1 MNTQADDADNEYAMI
16 DKGGCPCPS
25 TQRGCKRGDASI
37 EAIGRSSGRIK
48 YQDSCCGGWAGQP
61 TQFPLDTWA
70 ACDLDGADQLLPNII
85 ADTVLADKGYDAD
98 ERVIERLQAQGKTA
112 LIPPKRNYN
121 NPRDYNRDLYQA
133 RHLIEIF
140 FAFLK
145 QYRAITT
152 RYDKRA
158 ANFLG
163 AIYLATSVIWL
174 N

>member
-1 MNTQADDADNEYAMI
+1 MHLQKPWVAALV
-16 DKGGCPCPS
+16 GLS
-25 TQRGCKRGDASI
+25 TKIHAVV
-37 EAIGRSSGRIK
+37 EALGNSLSFHLTPR
-48 YQDSCCGGWAGQP
+48 Q
-61 TQFPLDTWA
+61 
-70 ACDLDGADQLLPNII
+70 ACDLDRADQLLPNIV

-112 LIPPKRNYN
+112 LIPPKRNRN
-121 NPRDYNRDLYQA
+121 NPRDYDRDLYQA

-140 FAFLK
+140 LAFLK
-145 QYRAITT
+145 QYRASAT

-163 AIYLATSVIWL
+163 AIYRAASVIRL

>member
-1 MNTQADDADNEYAMI
+1 VEALGNSLSFHLMPGQAYH
-16 DKGGCPCPS
+16 
-25 TQRGCKRGDASI
+25 
-37 EAIGRSSGRIK
+37 
-48 YQDSCCGGWAGQP
+48 
-61 TQFPLDTWA
+61 
-70 ACDLDGADQLLPNII
+70 LDGADQLLPNIV

-98 ERVIERLQAQGKTA
+98 ERVIERLQVQGITA
-112 LIPPKRNYN
+112 LIPAKRNRN
-121 NPRDYNRDLYQA
+121 NSRDYDRDVYQA

-140 FAFLK
+140 FPFLK

-163 AIYLATSVIWL
+163 AIYLAASVIWL

>member
-1 MNTQADDADNEYAMI
+1 LVAALV
-16 DKGGCPCPS
+16 GLS
-25 TQRGCKRGDASI
+25 TKIHAVVDGLGTPLSFH
-37 EAIGRSSGRIK
+37 
-48 YQDSCCGGWAGQP
+48 WTLGQ
-61 TQFPLDTWA
+61 
-70 ACDLDGADQLLPNII
+70 ACDLDGADQLLPNIV

-112 LIPPKRNYN
+112 LITPKRNHN
-121 NPRDYNRDLYQA
+121 NPCDYDRDLYQA

-145 QYRAITT
+145 QYRVIAT

-163 AIYLATSVIWL
+163 AIYLVASVI
-174 N
+174 